1 VTTAPDVVIVGGGV
15 VGAGC
20 ARELARAGH
29 RVRLLERGQESGEA
43 WRASAGLL
51 SPQIDAHVSDPLF
64 ELGIA
69 GREYWREQAPGLRES
84 TGVDVDLWEGGILE
98 VAVGERDVN
107 RLKEMVAWQRQHG
120 HRCEWLDAEE
130 VRREWPWLGVVAGGL
145 HAPHDGS
152 VDPVR
157 AVEALR
163 ADAARLGVE
172 LVTETVTGLTRTSG
186 RVTGVQGRE
195 RHAAGRVVVAAG
207 AWSGRLGNLPRPLS
221 VEPVRGQIAAYPW
234 PAGAQPGIVLGH
246 GAYLLH
252 RRGEALAGSTL
263 EHAGFDASV
272 TEEGLASI
280 HERAEQLV
288 PSLAHARR
296 TRAWAGLR
304 PGTPDGLPIIG
315 REPNLEGLWYATGHG
330 RHGVL
335 LAGITGVIITHLMAG
350 EATFEEVSAL
360 KPERFWSW

>member
-1 VTTAPDVVIVGGGV
+1 MPTAPDVIIVGGGV
-15 VGAGC
+15 VGAAC

-29 RVRLLERGQESGEA
+29 RVRLIDRGNESGEA
-43 WRASAGLL
+43 WRVSAGLL
-51 SPQIDAHVSDPLF
+51 SPQIDARTSDPLF

-98 VAVGERDVN
+98 IAVSERDVN
-107 RLKEMVAWQRQHG
+107 HLKEMVAWQRQHG
-120 HRCEWLDAEE
+120 HRCEWLDADE
-130 VRREWPWLGVVAGGL
+130 VRREWPWLGVTAGGL

-163 ADAARLGVE
+163 ADAARLGAE
-172 LVTETVTGLTRTSG
+172 LVTDTVTGLTRGSG
-186 RVTGVQGRE
+186 RVTGVQGHE
-195 RHAAGRVVVAAG
+195 RHAGGHVVVAAG

-221 VEPVRGQIAAYPW
+221 VEPVRGQIATYPW
-234 PAGAQPGIVLGH
+234 PDGARPGIVLGH
-246 GAYLLH
+246 DVYLLH

-272 TEEGLASI
+272 TEDGLASI
-280 HERAEQLV
+280 HARAEKLV
-288 PSLAHARR
+288 PALAHARR
-296 TRAWAGLR
+296 TRARAGLR

-315 REPNLEGLWYATGHG
+315 REPNLDGLWYATGHG

-335 LAGITGVIITHLMAG
+335 LAGITGVIIGHLMAG